1 MENIMQE
8 KELQPADAILARCTK
23 CRRNTNHVIVALIDG
38 KPEKV
43 ECNVCERQHKYRPP
57 SKTTKASSR
66 PAAAPKNQDQKK
78 WALRCASPAGEK
90 IQPYAMSGSY
100 RADSLIDHPVFGL
113 GIVQQVIG
121 AQKIEVLF
129 EAGTK
134 IMRCK

>member
-1 MENIMQE
+1 MQE
-8 KELQPADAILARCTK
+8 KELKPADAILARCTK
-23 CRRNTNHVIVALIDG
+23 CRRNTNHVIVALVDG

-57 SKTTKASSR
+57 SKTTKAKSR
-66 PAAAPKNQDQKK
+66 PATAAKSQDQKK

-90 IQPYAMSGSY
+90 IQPYAMNGSF
-100 RADSLIDHPVFGL
+100 RADSLIDHPVFGV

-129 EAGTK
+129 ESGTK